1 MTCFRHTAVVYLR
14 EKKKSLVHQ
23 ACFLNFTE
31 EELLQDAGALVVL
44 ALGGVVLLAV
54 GEHSL

>member
-14 EKKKSLVHQ
+14 GKTSLVHQ